1 MSDVRYSKRQVVVSW
16 QKRQIEENTKRLC
29 ELIADLPFHKIIRQE
44 IWERQQREVQF
55 KRQPNGKNKR

>member
-44 IWERQQREVQF
+44 IWERQQRDVQF